1 MARETG
7 RMKQLDRSGLAGL
20 AGLAVLLVAIG
31 MLVLAGAFLWLHVTT
46 PSDGARLEPGEQ
58 VWRPQGVLVT
68 PLEDRPGGLR
78 RGDLVVAVDGR
89 SMESWAQALFDPGT
103 SRPSWQ
109 FGESITYTVLRDGQW
124 LGVAVT
130 LGRYPFG
137 AILRKNWGTILF
149 ALVSQF
155 IATFV
160 FLRRRDDQA
169 ARVLFLWAS
178 GVLSSTTWSLGLQV
192 SDLVNAIG
200 FWLFIGTTFG
210 AYMIF
215 WIAGLHFAL
224 VFPRPL
230 PVILHRPWIAR
241 FLYVAPY
248 ALYPVY
254 LAAVWPGASST
265 LDWLGRWSLGN
276 SLLVLVYL
284 ALAVVVVTWGYRTNI
299 DSISRQ
305 KIRWVMFAALV
316 SGGGGL
322 VLWILPPLVV
332 GRPIISPNALGL
344 LVLPFPLALAVAI
357 LRHHLF
363 DIDLVINHTLV
374 YGALTASTM
383 GLYVFMVGYL
393 GSRFQA
399 GDKSLI
405 AFITTG
411 LVAVL
416 FQPLRARLQRGV
428 NRLMYGERDDPV
440 AVLSRL
446 GERLEGTVL
455 PEAVLPGLVET
466 VAQALKLPYV
476 AIALDR
482 NERRKTKDEGSS
494 SVLRPSSS
502 REEPDIVASYGLP
515 MGECVHL
522 PLVYQAETVGYLVVG
537 LRAPGESFGPADQV
551 LLENIARQAGAAVRA
566 VQLTTDLQR
575 SRQRLV
581 TAREE
586 ERRRLRRDL
595 HDGLGPVLASQGL
608 KLAAIRQLVGR
619 DLAAAEQLLDEV
631 MAQTEATVAEVRRLV
646 YALRPPALDELG
658 LVEAI
663 RDHVVEADGDS
674 PLSTGLQITVEEP
687 REGLPPLGAAVEVA
701 AYRIA
706 LEGLTNVVRHAGA
719 QSCVISFSL
728 DKSVPNGILQLEI
741 RDDGVG
747 LPEGGRAGVGLNSMR
762 ERAEEVGGTFA
773 VGASPGG
780 GTRLIARLPLTD

>member
-1 MARETG
+1 MAREKG

-20 AGLAVLLVAIG
+20 AGLAVLLVGIG
-31 MLVLAGAFLWLHVTT
+31 MLVLAGAFLCLHVTT

-68 PLEDRPGGLR
+68 PLEDRPGGLQG
-78 RGDLVVAVDGR
+78 GDLVLAVEGR

-103 SRPSWQ
+103 SCPDWQ
-109 FGESITYTVLRDGQW
+109 FGESITYTVLRDGQR
-124 LGVAVT
+124 LDVAVT
-130 LGRYPFG
+130 LERYPFG

-149 ALVSQF
+149 ALVSQL

-160 FLRRRDDQA
+160 FIRRRDDRA
-169 ARVLFLWAS
+169 ARVLFLWAA

-192 SDLVNAIG
+192 SDLISGIG

-230 PVILHRPWIAR
+230 PVILHRPWIVR

-248 ALYPVY
+248 ALYPAY

-284 ALAVVVVTWGYRTNI
+284 ALSVVVVIWGYRTNT
-299 DSISRQ
+299 DTISRQ
-305 KIRWVMFAALV
+305 KTRWVMFAALV

-332 GRPIISPNALGL
+332 GRQIISPNALGL

-357 LRHHLF
+357 LRHRLF
-363 DIDLVINHTLV
+363 DIDLVINRTLV

-383 GLYVFMVGYL
+383 GLYVFIVGFL

-399 GDKSLI
+399 ADRSLI
-405 AFITTG
+405 AFLTAG

-416 FQPLRARLQRGV
+416 FQPLRQRLQRGV
-428 NRLMYGERDDPV
+428 NHLMYGERDDPV

-446 GERLEGTVL
+446 GQRLEATVL

-466 VAQALKLPYV
+466 VAQVLKLPYV
-476 AIALDR
+476 AVELG
-482 NERRKTKDEGSS
+482 EGE
-494 SVLRPSSS
+494 S
-502 REEPDIVASYGLP
+502 RQVAAAYGLP
-515 MGECVHL
+515 GDEAVRL
-522 PLVYQAETVGYLVVG
+522 PLVYQAETVGQLVVAP
-537 LRAPGESFGPADQV
+537 RAPGESFGPADQV
-551 LLENIARQAGAAVRA
+551 LLENIARQAGAAIHA

-631 MAQTEATVAEVRRLV
+631 MAQTKATVAEVRRLV

-663 RDHVVEADGDS
+663 RDHVVEADGGS
-674 PLSTGLQITVEEP
+674 SLSTGLQVTVHEP
-687 REGLPPLGAAVEVA
+687 PGGLPPLGAAVEVA

-747 LPEGGRAGVGLNSMR
+747 LRERFKTGVGLTSMR
-762 ERAEEVGGTFA
+762 ERAEEVGGTF
-773 VGASPGG
+773 VVEASPGG